1 MEAKE
6 SARQLGQLKTQA
18 LSNSRHDRDPA
29 NGARWKIVAG
39 KVDDIIASKV
49 MGNLQ
54 KPPKNNQPPQY

>member
-6 SARQLGQLKTQA
+6 YAKKLRQLKTQA
-18 LSNSRHDRDPA
+18 MANSRSDRDPA

-39 KVDDIIASKV
+39 KVDDVIASKV
-49 MGNLQ
+49 MENLQ